1 MKSKTMVMACSRHR
15 FCFSS
20 LSVCMFLG
28 FSVLYSFLVFLFV
41 RSWFSGLS
49 LCLSASGSL
58 SLSYFAFVLASCVV
72 PVFFFSFLSL
82 SVFFSLSFSLW
93 GLSLAFIK
101 PGRSY
106 VHASR
111 NEACSVRDHG
121 HRGPWSAGCVSCW
134 SGLQDEEMINS
145 VGWKRHRFHTKWL
158 FLIWPLN
165 FWHLT
170 IRSLISLIK
179 QFQVQLNHQTS
190 NSFNF

>member
-49 LCLSASGSL
+49 LCLSASASL

-101 PGRSY
+101 PGRSC

-111 NEACSVRDHG
+111 KWGMFREGSWAS
-121 HRGPWSAGCVSCW
+121 WSMICW
-134 SGLQDEEMINS
+134 LC
-145 VGWKRHRFHTKWL
+145 L
-158 FLIWPLN
+158 LL
-165 FWHLT
+165 
-170 IRSLISLIK
+170 IRSSGWADDK
-179 QFQVQLNHQTS
+179 QCGLRNDYF
-190 NSFNF
+190 